1 MSCLAMLSGERFS
14 DQRSK
19 RLLDGGHR
27 LGILFCHFGLHS
39 DSHTAQRPPRSQE
52 HQPGI
57 QSGTVPV
64 IVRRSAASCVF
75 LRSAETHNSLF
86 FLQGIRPR
94 WLAPEGSALSS

>member
-39 DSHTAQRPPRSQE
+39 DSHTAQRSPRAPE
-52 HQPGI
+52 HQPVI
-57 QSGTVPV
+57 QTVTAPV
-64 IVRRSAASCVF
+64 ILRRSAFSYVF
-75 LRSAETHNSLF
+75 LRSAKTHEPLF
-86 FLQGIRPR
+86 FAGTSCFFS
-94 WLAPEGSALSS
+94 GSGGERSI